1 MTADK
6 SKLVFSTDG
15 QKDHRKSGAKKSQ
28 PQKAVPN
35 DGFVYVRYER
45 KGRKGKGVCVIA
57 GVPGDKAKL
66 KELAFLVKAKCGTG
80 GTVKDGTIEIQGDF
94 RDTIKTVL
102 EGQGYKV
109 KFSGG

>member
-1 MTADK
+1 MAK

-15 QKDHRKSGAKKSQ
+15 EQSQDHRKSKAAKKNK
-28 PQKAVPN
+28 PRLE
-35 DGFVYVRYER
+35 DGVAYVRYER
-45 KGRKGKGVCVIA
+45 KGRKGKGVCVIE
-57 GVPGDKAKL
+57 GIGGDKAKL

-94 RDTIKTVL
+94 RDKIKEVL
-102 EGQGYKV
+102 EAEGHKV

>member
-1 MTADK
+1 MAK

-15 QKDHRKSGAKKSQ
+15 NKDTRKTKPQ
-28 PQKAVPN
+28 PQKKPALA

-45 KGRKGKGVCVIA
+45 KGRKGKGVCVIE
-57 GVPGDKAKL
+57 GVPGGKAEL
-66 KELAFLVKAKCGTG
+66 KDIAFLVKAQCGTG

-94 RDTIKTVL
+94 RDKIKAVL
-102 EGQGYKV
+102 ESQGFKV

>member
-1 MTADK
+1 MAK

-15 QKDHRKSGAKKSQ
+15 DQSQDHRKTKAK
-28 PQKAVPN
+28 PQKKPTLA
-35 DGFVYVRYER
+35 DGFAYVRYER
-45 KGRKGKGVCVIA
+45 KGRKGKGVCVIE
-57 GVPGDKAKL
+57 GIGGDKAKL

-94 RDTIKTVL
+94 RDKIKEVL
-102 EGQGYKV
+102 EAEGHKV